1 MYGQGNKRSI
11 SREPILQDLYEIIG
25 KTNTRTQLITRKDI
39 RHWELLGG
47 KAHSWG
53 SQESLHKGRLY
64 LSGPWELH
72 RILPD
77 EGKQG
82 GSSLTARMSELNVK
96 EGLGQDAIIVEKE
109 RDLSRGRH

>member
-53 SQESLHKGRLY
+53 S
-64 LSGPWELH
+64 
-72 RILPD
+72 
-77 EGKQG
+77 
-82 GSSLTARMSELNVK
+82 
-96 EGLGQDAIIVEKE
+96 
-109 RDLSRGRH
+109 